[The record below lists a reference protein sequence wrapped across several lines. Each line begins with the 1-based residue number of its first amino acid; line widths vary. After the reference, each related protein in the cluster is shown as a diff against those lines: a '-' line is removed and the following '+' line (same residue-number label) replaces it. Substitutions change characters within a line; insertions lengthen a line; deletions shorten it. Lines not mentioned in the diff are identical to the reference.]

1 MLLRQILCLG
11 CRNPASNATDIF
23 FLRLE
28 AREETGGRI
37 VERKFTNAIL
47 ITISKEGTSGLNGRI
62 VE

>member
-28 AREETGGRI
+28 AREETGGRRGI

-47 ITISKEGTSGLNGRI
+47 ITISKKGR
-62 VE
+62 VV